1 MSCCVDSEPI
11 PALQINEDRLGSFW
25 PYLYRGNKNSENRV
39 ELPLIVWKDSM
50 EDNPYQYL
58 NMIQKIHD
66 SLLLNNSTVFKYSN
80 PNTQECYN
88 RFLGKIEQKDYAD
101 QGEFYGSPTSTKI
114 KDNSFYHEVYEK
126 LISKVT
132 ATPFVLNIKIT
143 SEEYL
148 DEQLDILANKVAGL
162 VRNAA
167 IEELA
172 ANGVNVDGISDE
184 SVPEPVSEKQLQ
196 TFLDGSETYDKI
208 LYKLVNHVMN
218 NSEFKDRVI
227 KPAFRESFI
236 VNTEFAHIDTTND
249 EVMVEAVSCKNI
261 QFLASEDQ
269 ISSLEDAS
277 VLACGVSDYI
287 SLQEIIR
294 TYGYKLDAI
303 VGIEKLKQVLNRLQS
318 GDKSV
323 ETYNPEMPLFGESLV
338 AEGEF
343 SGAQALGIMDG
354 QNEDITNRRYFNE
367 IFYPRLGLAGAVTC
381 KFLRHRAYFRV
392 LKNKKFKLLINGKN
406 PTPSQVDEFKNR
418 NIDNKLV
425 ADFVDVKDDYKKQPG
440 EYIVNIPKEELHSST
455 RIGHSVFVDFGKYRY
470 STDYIKNQNKP
481 GFPIVM
487 QSSFDK
493 SFVKIGE
500 PIEKMVNKLSRTV
513 DELIDAAGFSTAIII
528 DDVQGYDAADTL
540 YSLKKKGIAEYNSTI
555 MNSSGSAGRLH
566 LSSINTGNQLEDIQ
580 KNFQMIGL
588 LKLSYE
594 KLCGVFNQS
603 NPYDGLAETQINL
616 DQAESIFGARYQDH
630 NLFITQILQRVAD
643 ISKIYYAK
651 HKSKA
656 VNLGKGEVQ
665 ILKKLIGMQNWE
677 YNVFMNNGIDLK
689 NKSAQIDKMM
699 EYISQSGGVEF
710 IDSILEV
717 LWEDN
722 PMKKLDIFRNK
733 KEMLLKA
740 QASQQEAQA
749 QGGQQQAQLEALK
762 VQIPIEKEK
771 LRIQGELLKIQEKA
785 KANREQL
792 DFKGKT
798 GDINEQNTRDR
809 MVLNKQ
815 LESAFDKAASV
826 EQPA

>member
-1 MSCCVDSEPI
+1 MACCVDSEPI
-11 PALQINEDRLGSFW
+11 PALQINEDRLGSLW
-25 PYLYRGNKNSENRV
+25 PHLYKGKKNSENRV

-50 EDNPYQYL
+50 EENPYQYL
-58 NMIQKIHD
+58 NMVQRIHD
-66 SLLLNNSTVFKYSN
+66 ALLLNNSTVFKDSN

-88 RFLGKIEQKDYAD
+88 RFLGKIKQKDYVD
-101 QGEFYGSPTSTKI
+101 QGEFYGSPTATKI

-126 LISKVT
+126 LISRVT
-132 ATPFVLNIKIT
+132 AAPFVFNIKIT

-162 VRNAA
+162 IRNAA
-167 IEELA
+167 VEELA
-172 ANGVNVDGISDE
+172 ANGINVDGVADE
-184 SVPEPVSEKQLQ
+184 AVPAPVSEKQLQ

-236 VNTEFAHIDTTND
+236 VNTEFAHIDTTQD
-249 EVMVEAVSCKNI
+249 EVLVEAVSCKNV

-287 SLQEIIR
+287 SLQEIVR
-294 TYGYKLDAI
+294 TYAYRLDAI
-303 VGIEKLKQVLNRLQS
+303 VGVDKLKQVLNKLQT
-318 GDKSV
+318 GDKSI
-323 ETYNPEMPLFGESLV
+323 ELYNPNIPLFGERVV
-338 AEGEF
+338 AQGEF
-343 SGAQALGIMDG
+343 SGAQALGIMDN
-354 QNEDITNRRYFNE
+354 QYEDTANRRYFNE
-367 IFYPRLGLAGAVTC
+367 IFYPRLGISGAVTC

-406 PTPSQVDEFKNR
+406 PTKAEVDEFKNR
-418 NIDNKLV
+418 NIDNRLV

-455 RIGHSVFVDFGKYRY
+455 RIGHSVFVDFGKYKY
-470 STDYIKNQNKP
+470 STDYIKNQNRP

-500 PIEKMVNKLSRTV
+500 TIEIMVNKLSRTV
-513 DELIDAAGFSTAIII
+513 DELIDSAGFSSAIII

-555 MNSSGSAGRLH
+555 MNSSGAAGRLH

-580 KNFQMIGL
+580 KNLQLIGL
-588 LKLSYE
+588 MKLSYE

-603 NPYDGLAETQINL
+603 NPYDGLQETQINL

-643 ISKIYYAK
+643 IAKIYYAK

-665 ILKKLIGMQNWE
+665 ILKKLIGMQNYE

-689 NKSAQIDKMM
+689 NKSLQIDKMM
-699 EYISQSGGVEF
+699 EFISQSGGVEF

-722 PMKKLDIFRNK
+722 PMKKLDIFINK

-740 QASQQEAQA
+740 QAVQREAQA

-762 VQIPIEKEK
+762 AQIPIEKEK
-771 LRIQGELLKIQEKA
+771 LRIQGEILKIQEKA
-785 KANREQL
+785 KTIQAQQ
-792 DFKGKT
+792 DFKGKSA
-798 GDINEQNTRDR
+798 DINEQNDRDK

-815 LESAFDKAASV
+815 LESAFSKAEAV
-826 EQPA
+826 EQTA